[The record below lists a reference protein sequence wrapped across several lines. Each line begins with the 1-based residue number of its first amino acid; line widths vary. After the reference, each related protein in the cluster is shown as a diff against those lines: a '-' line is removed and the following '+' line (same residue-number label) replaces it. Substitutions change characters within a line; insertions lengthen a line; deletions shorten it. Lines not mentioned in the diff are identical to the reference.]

1 MMIRSSF
8 PMVFVVLLATG
19 YGADGINPGVPW
31 PATDALGRELP
42 MTAEVGPPKKDRFV
56 GIFYLP
62 WTGDEFSY
70 GPYDIS
76 KILADQPD
84 MQTTP
89 TFRHTG
95 PKEWHYAYWGEPLF
109 GYYKLTDSSVAGR
122 ADARILDLKKNL

>member
-1 MMIRSSF
+1 MIRF
-8 PMVFVVLLATG
+8 LFLMVFVFLMATG
-19 YGADGINPGVPW
+19 YGVDGANPGVPW

-42 MTAEVGPPKKDRFV
+42 LTAEVGLPKKDRFV

-89 TFRHTG
+89 TFWHTG

>member
-1 MMIRSSF
+1 MIRSLF
-8 PMVFVVLLATG
+8 PMVFGFLLATG

-42 MTAEVGPPKKDRFV
+42 MTAEVGLPKKDRFV

-84 MQTTP
+84 MRTTP

-95 PKEWHYAYWGEPLF
+95 GLCLQNYLRGIWNLDRTWEELNRCYRQSRARGR
-109 GYYKLTDSSVAGR
+109 SV
-122 ADARILDLKKNL
+122 